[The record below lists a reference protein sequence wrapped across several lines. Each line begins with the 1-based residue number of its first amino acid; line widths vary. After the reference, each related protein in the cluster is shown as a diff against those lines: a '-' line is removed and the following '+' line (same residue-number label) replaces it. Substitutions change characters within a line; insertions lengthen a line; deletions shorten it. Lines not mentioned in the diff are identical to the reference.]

1 MNISFAWLQDIL
13 GQNLSVNEIADRLS
27 ISGLEV
33 EHLDTWESLPGALQ
47 GFIVGE
53 VLTCEKHPDADRLSL
68 TTVDVGQETPLAIV
82 CGAPN
87 VAAGQKVIV
96 ATVGSMIH
104 LSGQEPFEIKKS
116 KIRGYASE
124 GMICAEDEIGVG
136 TSHDG
141 ILVLPAD
148 VTVGTSAA
156 DYFGVVKDSVLEI
169 GLTANRGDAASH
181 LGVARDIAA
190 LFGLPLPTLASA
202 LKNFP
207 KKEISAELNATNGTA
222 NGLNFTESNTKND
235 TTNGLNTIESN
246 TINGTAN
253 GLNFTYS
260 KELPQK
266 EIRGVAIAAP
276 EFSQQYIGVSVSGV
290 EVKPSPEWLQN
301 RLRAIGLEPKNNIV
315 DATNY
320 VLHYSGQPVHAF
332 DAAKLQG
339 PISVRFAVEGENLAL
354 LDGRNIDLKS
364 QDLVIADAVGPQAL
378 AGIMGGSRS
387 AVSPETT
394 ELFLEIA
401 HFHAGTVRKSAKR
414 HVLNTDASF
423 RFERGI
429 DRLGMR
435 GVAQFLTH
443 LIIEIAG
450 GTVLGMEEVI
460 SEPFTSRTIDIQL
473 DKLNTFAGMSY
484 PEARVKEILS
494 SLGFQISGG
503 NTLTLEVPSWRNDV
517 SREVDVYEEIMRI
530 YGYDAIPMSGK
541 MQISLGNFQGMQR
554 KAREE
559 MTRNF
564 LIDRGFFE
572 AQNNSLVS
580 ADWYPEGS
588 PLVHLSNP
596 LSSDMGVMR
605 ASLIPGLLQSIAYNQ
620 NRQAKSVR
628 LFEIGRTYEK
638 TESGYKETPV
648 LTLVA
653 WGDADAESWEAKRKT
668 VDFFDVKRLISGL
681 LQRLDSGVSLEDVE
695 IQSVSKSWLKRAE
708 VKGEVIAV
716 EIPLKKLWKAGR
728 KSVKYQ
734 PVTKFFGMRRDL
746 SLVVDKS
753 TAFSQLQQLVKQSK
767 VKHLSDVRVFDV
779 FEGAPLESGKKAL
792 SLSFFFNR
800 SDTTML
806 DTDADKSME
815 KLMEL
820 FEKNGALIRR

>member
-68 TTVDVGQETPLAIV
+68 TTVNVGHETPLSIV

-96 ATVGSMIH
+96 ATVGSIIH

-141 ILVLPAD
+141 ILVLPAE
-148 VTVGTSAA
+148 VSVGTSAA
-156 DYFGVVKDSVLEI
+156 DYFGVVRDTVLEI

-190 LFGLPLPTLASA
+190 LFGLPLPTLTSA

-207 KKEISAELNATNGTA
+207 R
-222 NGLNFTESNTKND
+222 
-235 TTNGLNTIESN
+235 
-246 TINGTAN
+246 
-253 GLNFTYS
+253 
-260 KELPQK
+260 K

-290 EVKPSPEWLQN
+290 VVKPSPEWLQH

-320 VLHYSGQPVHAF
+320 VLHHSGQPVHAF

-339 PISVRFAVEGENLAL
+339 AIHVRLAVEGETLAL
-354 LDGRNIDLKS
+354 LDGRNIALKS
-364 QDLVIADAVGPQAL
+364 QDLVIADAAGPQAL

-429 DRLGMR
+429 DRLGMQ
-435 GVAQFLTH
+435 GVAQFLSH
-443 LIIEIAG
+443 LILEIAG
-450 GTVLGMEEVI
+450 GSILGMETVI
-460 SEPFTSRTIDIQL
+460 SNPYTARTIDFQI
-473 DKLNTFAGMSY
+473 DKLNSFAGMSY
-484 PEARVKEILS
+484 PEERVKEILN
-494 SLGFQISGG
+494 SLGFVISGG

-564 LIDRGFFE
+564 LIDRGYFE

-580 ADWYPEGS
+580 ADWYAEGA

-628 LFEIGRTYEK
+628 LFEMGRTYEK

-648 LTLVA
+648 LTIVA
-653 WGDADAESWEAKRKT
+653 WGDADVESWEAKRRA
-668 VDFFDVKRLISGL
+668 VDFFDMKRLISGL
-681 LQRLDSGVSLEDVE
+681 LQRLDSGMSLEDIE
-695 IQSVSKSWLKRAE
+695 IQSVSKAWLKRAE
-708 VKGEVIAV
+708 VKGDVIAL
-716 EIPLKKLWKAGR
+716 EIPLKKLLKSGR
-728 KSVKYQ
+728 KAVKYQ
-734 PVTKFFGMRRDL
+734 PVSKFFGMRRDL
-746 SLVVDKS
+746 SLVVEKS

-800 SDTTML
+800 SDSTML
-806 DTDADKSME
+806 DADADKSME
-815 KLMEL
+815 KLMEV